1 MMTKTNAK
9 EYEGMTAKDRTKLLE
24 EKLKT
29 LMQNI
34 IRSPEQLKKFALSWR
49 TGVHSYSFRN
59 NLLILLQNP
68 KASLCAG
75 KGAWLKKHKRA
86 VKKSE
91 TYNAQ
96 WILAPQF
103 KKEKTTVYDRDE
115 EGNRIPDGDGGYKLK
130 TVERDRLVW
139 FFSVPVYDVAQTEG
153 PDLDIGM
160 NSSKFEGQEFTVDSM
175 AKCFP
180 EYDINMVGAISD
192 GKAFH
197 NSNKVA
203 VARRKNKAQECASLF
218 HEIAHHK
225 LGHTDKAKRTARFDG
240 VPMQEVR
247 EIVELEAQATAYLVC
262 ACVGIDELEGTADYI
277 AHWKGNVEKIE
288 RSAEKVMST
297 ADKMLKQ
304 IAKCT
309 GDKK

>member
-1 MMTKTNAK
+1 MTKAK
-9 EYEGMTAKDRTKLLE
+9 EYEGMSAKDRTKILE

-34 IRSPEQLKKFALSWR
+34 IRSPEQLKKFASQWR
-49 TGVHSYSFRN
+49 TGLHSYSFRN

-75 KGAWLKKHKRA
+75 RGAWLKKHKRK
-86 VKKSE
+86 VKASE

-103 KKEKTTVYDRDE
+103 KKQKVKIYERDE
-115 EGNRIPDGDGGYKLK
+115 DGNRVPDGDGGYRLE

-139 FFSVPVYDVAQTEG
+139 FFSVPVYDIAQTEG
-153 PDLDIGM
+153 PELDIGL
-160 NSSKFEGQEFTVDSM
+160 NSSKFEGKEFTVDSM

-180 EYDINMVGAISD
+180 EYEIEMVEARVD
-192 GKAFH
+192 GMAMH
-197 NSNKVA
+197 DSNRVK
-203 VARRKNKAQECASLF
+203 VARRKNKAQECSSLF
-218 HEIAHHK
+218 HEIAHHA
-225 LGHTDKAKRTARFDG
+225 LGHTDTKKRTARFDG
-240 VPMQEVR
+240 RTHE
-247 EIVELEAQATAYLVC
+247 EIKQIMELEAQATAYLVC

-277 AHWKGNVEKIE
+277 ANWKGNADTIE

-304 IAKCT
+304 IAKCAQS
-309 GDKK
+309 K